1 MTRHASVPLFPVP
14 LLVERP
20 WGGSA
25 LRDWG
30 KECPQGLLIG
40 ESWELGVVSGC
51 NSPLEDSVFA
61 KLSEACAYDDGV
73 WLGLKGP
80 KFPLLVK
87 LIDARETLSVQ
98 VHPSVDGVGYH
109 AKNECWVVLSAP
121 PGAFLYAGT
130 AEDLPLDELMDRLA
144 RGDVSVLAKIPV
156 MRGDVVVIPAGTV
169 HAITGG
175 LVIAE
180 IQQSSDTTY
189 RLHDWGRAGLDG
201 KPRELHLEQSR
212 GCLDPKPNAGLKPVP
227 LAIDPAREILCATPW
242 FALSRLRPGKGEPI
256 ENNEGF
262 RILMVLEGP
271 VEMTW
276 IGGRKILE
284 RGRTVLLPAHQRVQ
298 VAGGLVLE
306 AWEPVWDR
314 DVLGPVL
321 CTGRSREQAMALS
334 AGTIRL

>member
-1 MTRHASVPLFPVP
+1 MTRHASTPLFPIP

-20 WGGSA
+20 WGGAA

-30 KECPQGLLIG
+30 KDCPDDKRIG
-40 ESWELGVVSGC
+40 ESWELGVVSAC
-51 NSPLEDSVFA
+51 DSLLEGSVFSR
-61 KLSEACAYDDGV
+61 LSEACAYDDGV
-73 WLGLKGP
+73 WLGLKDA

-87 LIDARETLSVQ
+87 LIDARETLSLQ
-98 VHPSVDGVGYH
+98 VHPATDGVGYH

-121 PGAFLYAGT
+121 PDAFLYAGT
-130 AEDLPLDELMDRLA
+130 ATELPLDELMTRLEA
-144 RGDVSVLAKIPV
+144 GDVSVLSKIPV
-156 MRGDVVVIPAGTV
+156 VTGDVVVIPAGTV

-189 RLHDWGRAGLDG
+189 RLYDWGRVGLDG

-212 GCLDPKPNAGLKPVP
+212 ASLDPKPNPGLKPVP
-227 LAIDPAREILCATPW
+227 VAIDPARELLCATPW
-242 FALSRLRPGKGEPI
+242 FALGRLRPGKGETI

-276 IGGRKILE
+276 IGGRRILE

-298 VAGGLVLE
+298 LAGGLVLE

-314 DVLGPVL
+314 DILGPVL
-321 CTGRSREQAMALS
+321 CMGRTREQALALS
-334 AGTIRL
+334 AGTIRS